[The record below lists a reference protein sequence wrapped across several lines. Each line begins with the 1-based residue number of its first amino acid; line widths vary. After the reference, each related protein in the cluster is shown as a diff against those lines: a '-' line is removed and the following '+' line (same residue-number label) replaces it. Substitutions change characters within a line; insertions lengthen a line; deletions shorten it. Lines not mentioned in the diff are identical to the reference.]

1 MYPPLKEPTLEE
13 LSHANLLV
21 QCTVGHSREG
31 GDDDEGITSHGWKR
45 LSRN

>member
-21 QCTVGHSREG
+21 QCTVGHSREDG
-31 GDDDEGITSHGWKR
+31 ETMRG
-45 LSRN
+45 